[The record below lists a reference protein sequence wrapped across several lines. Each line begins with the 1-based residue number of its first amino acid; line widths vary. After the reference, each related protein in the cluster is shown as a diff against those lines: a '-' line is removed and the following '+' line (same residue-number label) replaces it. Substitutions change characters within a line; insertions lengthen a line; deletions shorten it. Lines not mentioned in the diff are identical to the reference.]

1 MARKHCN
8 MAILMENK
16 WWSAQLEIFGLPTFL
31 DEPVYSM
38 MMAGLIERNDDQH
51 WSAWFW
57 ECPISRLIRL
67 WKWGVKQP
75 CFTEELFILDVDHPV
90 ALRWEPKSAV
100 VWLRS
105 SLAKFRGVV
114 CRTLVSQVA
123 GGFTCAME
131 KKHKSGWSSTHLHT
145 FTPMMFGFPLWDR

>member
-1 MARKHCN
+1 MISSAWDFWVTNIFRRTRRFN
-8 MAILMENK
+8 DDGRFDWNK
-16 WWSAQLEIFGLPTFL
+16 W
-31 DEPVYSM
+31 
-38 MMAGLIERNDDQH
+38 

-57 ECPISRLIRL
+57 ECPISRLNRL
-67 WKWGVKQP
+67 WWKWGVKQP

-131 KKHKSGWSSTHLHT
+131 KNIKADGHQPIYILLHPWCLDSHYGIDNQT
-145 FTPMMFGFPLWDR
+145 IPIIY